1 MSCYTDITMFKSY
14 IKEFVKKVVDYLEKE
29 GKPKDEVDAF
39 KKKIQGWVV
48 SLLSKD
54 RFKNLQFF
62 IGMNELYFVPLNLWL
77 LFSSH
82 ISMHRYVTCG
92 FQC

>member
-1 MSCYTDITMFKSY
+1 MFKSY

-39 KKKIQGWVV
+39 KKKLQGWVA
-48 SLLSKD
+48 SILNKE

-62 IGMNELYFVPLNLWL
+62 IG
-77 LFSSH
+77 
-82 ISMHRYVTCG
+82 I
-92 FQC
+92 